1 MKILTAAQMREID
14 RISIEKLGIPGMVLM
29 ENAGRNLLRLLEEKF
44 PNLKR
49 ERVAVLCG
57 KGNNGGDGFVIARH
71 LNMRGHHPC
80 VFLLAAP
87 QSLKGDARTNYE
99 ILLQS
104 GLRPTPVR
112 DMNGW
117 LGVKSDLLRSTLLID
132 AILGTGLGGPV
143 EGFYLEIIRDL
154 NNSFAS
160 VPIVSVDIPSGLPSD
175 TGEPLG
181 ESVRASYTVTF
192 TAPKWGHIF
201 PPNCER
207 VGEVVVTP
215 IGTPPSVYEDDASI
229 FLNLLAPRRPEL
241 CCREASGGLA

>member
-1 MKILTAAQMREID
+1 MREID

-71 LNMRGHHPC
+71 LKMHGHQPR
-80 VFLLAAP
+80 VFLLADP

-112 DMNGW
+112 DLNGW
-117 LGVKSDLLRSTLLID
+117 LGV
-132 AILGTGLGGPV
+132 
-143 EGFYLEIIRDL
+143 
-154 NNSFAS
+154 
-160 VPIVSVDIPSGLPSD
+160 
-175 TGEPLG
+175 
-181 ESVRASYTVTF
+181 
-192 TAPKWGHIF
+192 
-201 PPNCER
+201 
-207 VGEVVVTP
+207 
-215 IGTPPSVYEDDASI
+215 
-229 FLNLLAPRRPEL
+229 
-241 CCREASGGLA
+241 